1 MSLIKPGH
9 GVAIFGWLPLLGHF
23 CVSGV
28 VAIPYRSEI
37 MSEASPKLTDNKNF
51 LRMSLVGNK

>member
-9 GVAIFGWLPLLGHF
+9 GVAIFGWLPLLGPF

-28 VAIPYRSEI
+28 VAIPYCTEI
-37 MSEASPKLTDNKNF
+37 MSEASPKLAGITNF